1 MQYREESPLYRLLA
15 TRYQPELEDTAL
27 EILSE
32 NPEIATIEWPD
43 LDEGGKPFVQ
53 FSTPL
58 HYASN
63 DGKDRLMQ
71 KLMELNADVNADRA
85 NWYRSVLSWAANNAR
100 LDAIRLLLDSGASP
114 TSLNAVHAAA
124 FGGSSC
130 GADEA
135 KDYPAALKLLLDA
148 GADINDRRF
157 HDNWTPL
164 RTAIDSGNTRAV
176 EFLRSAGAE
185 E

>member
-1 MQYREESPLYRLLA
+1 MQHPEGSPLYRLLA
-15 TRYQPELEDTAL
+15 TRYQPELEDEAL
-27 EILSE
+27 RIVSE
-32 NPEIATIEWPD
+32 NPRLATMEWPGP
-43 LDEGGKPFVQ
+43 DEGGQPFVQ

-63 DGKDRLMQ
+63 DGKLRLMR
-71 KLMELNADVNADRA
+71 KLIELNADVNADQA

-100 LDAIRLLLDSGASP
+100 LDAIRLLLDSGASA
-114 TSLNAVHAAA
+114 TSLNALHAAA
-124 FGGSSC
+124 FGGSRC
-130 GADEA
+130 GADES
-135 KDYPAALKLLLDA
+135 KDYPAALQLLLDA

-157 HDNWTPL
+157 HDSWTPL

-176 EFLRSAGAE
+176 EFLKAAGAE